1 MLIDTI
7 LFLFLFL
14 SLDAQFF
21 DILDHIGRQGFNFVV
36 LHYGSAITQTNP
48 STLLDWILTFADI
61 AGVAAIGLVVA
72 VVYFQSRQRKFAGLM
87 EIFKLLNGKEQRE
100 ARAMLFEAYRKYKET
115 DNDSIF
121 DDEFYKEYVNRTI
134 SDFNEVGALVKAGLV
149 STNLFLDVYW
159 NITLRSWNASR
170 VIIKKRRIT
179 RNYDEYMIN
188 FEVLAND
195 AEKYRKKRFP
205 IASVEPF

>member
-1 MLIDTI
+1 MLSGTI
-7 LFLFLFL
+7 LPFV
-14 SLDAQFF
+14 SLITQFF
-21 DILDHIGRQGFNFVV
+21 DLLDLTSKLGFSSIA
-36 LHYGSAITQTNP
+36 LQYGSTISQISPAGI
-48 STLLDWILTFADI
+48 LDWILTFADI

-72 VVYFQSRQRKFAGLM
+72 VVYFQSRQRKFAGLI

-100 ARAMLFEAYRKYKET
+100 VRAMLFEAYRKYKET
-115 DNDSIF
+115 GNDSIF

-134 SDFNEVGALVKAGLV
+134 SDFNEVGALVKKGLV

-170 VIIKKRRIT
+170 IIIQKRRT
-179 RNYDEYMIN
+179 SRNYNEYMIN

-195 AEKYRKKRFP
+195 AEKYKNKRFP
-205 IASVEPF
+205 SSSVEPF

>member
-1 MLIDTI
+1 MLSGTI
-7 LFLFLFL
+7 LPFV
-14 SLDAQFF
+14 SLITQFF
-21 DILDHIGRQGFNFVV
+21 DLLDLTSKLGFSSIA
-36 LHYGSAITQTNP
+36 LPYGSTISQISPAGI
-48 STLLDWILTFADI
+48 LDWILTFADI

-72 VVYFQSRQRKFAGLM
+72 VVYFQSRQRKFAGLI

-115 DNDSIF
+115 GNDSIF
-121 DDEFYKEYVNRTI
+121 DDEFYREYVNRTI
-134 SDFNEVGALVKAGLV
+134 SDFNEVGALVKKGLV

-170 VIIKKRRIT
+170 IIIQKRRT
-179 RNYDEYMIN
+179 SRNYNEHMKN

-195 AEKYRKKRFP
+195 AEKYKNRRFP
-205 IASVEPF
+205 SSSVEPF

>member
-7 LFLFLFL
+7 LLFL
-14 SLDAQFF
+14 SLVAPISDTI
-21 DILDHIGRQGFNFVV
+21 DLTGGQGFSTVV

-72 VVYFQSRQRKFAGLM
+72 VVYFQSRQRKFAGLI

-115 DNDSIF
+115 GNDSIF

-149 STNLFLDVYW
+149 SMNLFLDVYW

-170 VIIKKRRIT
+170 IIIQKRRIS

-195 AEKYRKKRFP
+195 AEKYSKRRFP
-205 IASVEPF
+205 GASVEPF

>member
-1 MLIDTI
+1 MLSGTI
-7 LFLFLFL
+7 LPFV
-14 SLDAQFF
+14 SLITQFF
-21 DILDHIGRQGFNFVV
+21 HLLDLTSKLGFSSIA
-36 LHYGSAITQTNP
+36 LQYGSIISQISPAGI
-48 STLLDWILTFADI
+48 LDWILTFADI

-72 VVYFQSRQRKFAGLM
+72 VVYFQSRQRKFAGLI

-115 DNDSIF
+115 GNDSIF

-134 SDFNEVGALVKAGLV
+134 SDFNEVGALVKKGLV

-170 VIIKKRRIT
+170 IIIQKRRT
-179 RNYDEYMIN
+179 SRNYNEYMIN

-195 AEKYRKKRFP
+195 AEKYKNKRFP
-205 IASVEPF
+205 SSSVEPF

>member
-1 MLIDTI
+1 MLTDNSFS
-7 LFLFLFL
+7 FLNLIV
-14 SLDAQFF
+14 QFSDIF
-21 DILDHIGRQGFNFVV
+21 DITGKQGISSMA
-36 LHYGSAITQTNP
+36 LQYGSTISQTSP
-48 STLLDWILTFADI
+48 SSILDWVLTFADI

-72 VVYFQSRQRKFAGLM
+72 VVYFQSRQRKFAGLI

-100 ARAMLFEAYRKYKET
+100 ARAMLFESYRKYKET
-115 DNDSIF
+115 GDDSIF
-121 DDEFYKEYVNRTI
+121 DDEFYKESVNRTI
-134 SDFNEVGALVKAGLV
+134 SDFNEVGALVKKGLV

-170 VIIKKRRIT
+170 IIIQKRRIS

-195 AEKYRKKRFP
+195 AAKYKNRHFP
-205 IASVEPF
+205 RASAEPF

>member
-1 MLIDTI
+1 MLSGAI
-7 LFLFLFL
+7 LPFV
-14 SLDAQFF
+14 SLITQFF
-21 DILDHIGRQGFNFVV
+21 DLLDLTSKLGFSSIA
-36 LHYGSAITQTNP
+36 LQYGSTISQISPAGI
-48 STLLDWILTFADI
+48 LDWILTFADI

-72 VVYFQSRQRKFAGLM
+72 VVYFQSRQRKFAGLI

-115 DNDSIF
+115 GKDSIF

-134 SDFNEVGALVKAGLV
+134 SDFNEVGALVKKGLV

-170 VIIKKRRIT
+170 IIIQKRRT
-179 RNYDEYMIN
+179 SRNYNEYMIN

-195 AEKYRKKRFP
+195 AEKYKNKRFP
-205 IASVEPF
+205 SSSVEPF

>member
-1 MLIDTI
+1 MLSGTI
-7 LFLFLFL
+7 LPFVGLVTQIFDL
-14 SLDAQFF
+14 LD
-21 DILDHIGRQGFNFVV
+21 LTSKLGFSSIA
-36 LHYGSAITQTNP
+36 LQYGFTISQISPASI
-48 STLLDWILTFADI
+48 LDWILTFADI

-72 VVYFQSRQRKFAGLM
+72 VVHFQSRQRKFAGLI

-115 DNDSIF
+115 GNDSIF

-134 SDFNEVGALVKAGLV
+134 SDFNEVGALVKKGLV

-159 NITLRSWNASR
+159 NITPRSWNASR
-170 VIIKKRRIT
+170 IIIQKRRT
-179 RNYDEYMIN
+179 SRNYNEYMIN

-195 AEKYRKKRFP
+195 AEKYKNRRFP
-205 IASVEPF
+205 SSSVEPF

>member
-7 LFLFLFL
+7 LLFL
-14 SLDAQFF
+14 SLIAPFSNTIDPT
-21 DILDHIGRQGFNFVV
+21 GRQGFSSVV

-72 VVYFQSRQRKFAGLM
+72 VVYFQSRQRKFAGLI

-115 DNDSIF
+115 SNDSIF

-149 STNLFLDVYW
+149 SMNLFLDVYW

-170 VIIKKRRIT
+170 IIIQKRRIS

-195 AEKYRKKRFP
+195 AEKYSKRRFP
-205 IASVEPF
+205 SASVEPF

>member
-1 MLIDTI
+1 MFIDTI
-7 LFLFLFL
+7 LLFL
-14 SLDAQFF
+14 SLVAPISDTI
-21 DILDHIGRQGFNFVV
+21 DLTGGQGFSTVV

-72 VVYFQSRQRKFAGLM
+72 VVYFQSRQRKFAGLI

-115 DNDSIF
+115 GNDSIF

-149 STNLFLDVYW
+149 SMNLFVDVYW

-170 VIIKKRRIT
+170 IIIQKRRIS

-188 FEVLAND
+188 FEALAND
-195 AEKYRKKRFP
+195 AEKYSKRRFP
-205 IASVEPF
+205 GASVDPF

>member
-1 MLIDTI
+1 MLSGTI
-7 LFLFLFL
+7 LPFV
-14 SLDAQFF
+14 SLITQFF
-21 DILDHIGRQGFNFVV
+21 HLLDLTSKLGFSSIA
-36 LHYGSAITQTNP
+36 LQYGSIISQISPAGI
-48 STLLDWILTFADI
+48 LDWILTFADI

-72 VVYFQSRQRKFAGLM
+72 VVYFQSRQRKFAGLI

-115 DNDSIF
+115 GNDSIF

-134 SDFNEVGALVKAGLV
+134 SDFNEVGALVKKGLV

-170 VIIKKRRIT
+170 IIIQKRRT
-179 RNYDEYMIN
+179 SRNYNEYMIN
-188 FEVLAND
+188 FEVLTND
-195 AEKYRKKRFP
+195 AEKYKNKRFP
-205 IASVEPF
+205 SSSVEPF

>member
-1 MLIDTI
+1 MLMDNN
-7 LFLFLFL
+7 FSFL
-14 SLDAQFF
+14 SLIVQFSDIF
-21 DILDHIGRQGFNFVV
+21 DITGKQDISSMALQYSSTI
-36 LHYGSAITQTNP
+36 SQTSP
-48 STLLDWILTFADI
+48 SSILDWILTFADI

-72 VVYFQSRQRKFAGLM
+72 VVYFQSRQRKFAGLI

-100 ARAMLFEAYRKYKET
+100 ARAMLFEAYRKYKDT
-115 DNDSIF
+115 GDDSIF

-134 SDFNEVGALVKAGLV
+134 SDFNEVGALVKKGLV

-170 VIIKKRRIT
+170 IIIQRRRVS

-188 FEVLAND
+188 FEVLATD
-195 AEKYRKKRFP
+195 AEKFKKRRFP
-205 IASVEPF
+205 SASAEPF

>member
-1 MLIDTI
+1 MLSGII
-7 LFLFLFL
+7 LPFV
-14 SLDAQFF
+14 SLITQIF
-21 DILDHIGRQGFNFVV
+21 DLLDLTSKLGFSSIA
-36 LHYGSAITQTNP
+36 LQYGSTIGQISPASI
-48 STLLDWILTFADI
+48 LDWILTFADI

-72 VVYFQSRQRKFAGLM
+72 VVYFQSRQRKFAGLI

-115 DNDSIF
+115 GNDSIF
-121 DDEFYKEYVNRTI
+121 DDEFYREYVNRTI
-134 SDFNEVGALVKAGLV
+134 SDFNEVGALVKKGLV

-170 VIIKKRRIT
+170 IIIQKRRT
-179 RNYDEYMIN
+179 SRNYNEYMKN

-195 AEKYRKKRFP
+195 AEKYKNRRFP
-205 IASVEPF
+205 SSSVEPF

>member
-1 MLIDTI
+1 MDNNFSFLNLIV
-7 LFLFLFL
+7 
-14 SLDAQFF
+14 QFSDIF
-21 DILDHIGRQGFNFVV
+21 DITGKQDISSMALQ
-36 LHYGSAITQTNP
+36 YGSTISQTSP
-48 STLLDWILTFADI
+48 SSILDWVLTFADI

-72 VVYFQSRQRKFAGLM
+72 VVYFQSRQRKFAGLI

-115 DNDSIF
+115 GDDSIF
-121 DDEFYKEYVNRTI
+121 DDEFYKESVNRTI
-134 SDFNEVGALVKAGLV
+134 SDFNEVGALVKKGLV

-170 VIIKKRRIT
+170 IIIQKRRVS

-188 FEVLAND
+188 FEVLATD
-195 AEKYRKKRFP
+195 AEKFKKRRFP
-205 IASVEPF
+205 SASAEPF

>member
-1 MLIDTI
+1 MLAGTI
-7 LFLFLFL
+7 LPFV
-14 SLDAQFF
+14 SLITQSF
-21 DILDHIGRQGFNFVV
+21 DILDLTSKLGFSSMA
-36 LHYGSAITQTNP
+36 LQYGSIINQISP
-48 STLLDWILTFADI
+48 SNILDWILTLADI

-72 VVYFQSRQRKFAGLM
+72 VVYFQSRQRKFAGLI

-115 DNDSIF
+115 GNDSIF

-134 SDFNEVGALVKAGLV
+134 SDFNEVGALVKNGLV

-170 VIIKKRRIT
+170 IIIQKRRT
-179 RNYDEYMIN
+179 SRNYNEYMIN

-195 AEKYRKKRFP
+195 AEKYKNKRFP
-205 IASVEPF
+205 SSSVEPF

>member
-1 MLIDTI
+1 MLSGTI
-7 LFLFLFL
+7 LPFV
-14 SLDAQFF
+14 SLITQFF
-21 DILDHIGRQGFNFVV
+21 DLLDLTSKLGFSSIA
-36 LHYGSAITQTNP
+36 LQYGSIISQISPAGI
-48 STLLDWILTFADI
+48 LDWILTFADI
-61 AGVAAIGLVVA
+61 ACVAAIGLVVA
-72 VVYFQSRQRKFAGLM
+72 VVYFQSRQRKFAGLI

-115 DNDSIF
+115 GNDSIF

-134 SDFNEVGALVKAGLV
+134 SDFNEVGALVKKGLV

-170 VIIKKRRIT
+170 IIIQKRRT
-179 RNYDEYMIN
+179 SRNYNEYMIN

-195 AEKYRKKRFP
+195 AEKYKNKRFP
-205 IASVEPF
+205 SSSVEPF